1 MFIGTLG
8 VIPFWLFMRKP
19 ITDFRSIRIA
29 VLCGVFFGCDIA
41 LWNTSIMLSKA
52 TVSTLLAN
60 LAPVWVGIGAIFLL
74 KEKPK
79 KIFWIGVLIALIGV
93 AIIVGIDKIY
103 QTSLGPGHYLAITA
117 SMFYGA
123 YLLTT
128 RKGRSTLD
136 TVTFTSVS
144 MLTSTIL
151 LFIICLFTETRLSGF
166 SAKSWFAL
174 IGLGLISQLGGWLA
188 INFTLRYLKPTV
200 ASVSLLGQTVFTAI
214 ISMPVLH
221 EFLKPLEIAGAI
233 LVLFGIYLVNKE
245 NIKVK
250 R

>member
-1 MFIGTLG
+1 
-8 VIPFWLFMRKP
+8 
-19 ITDFRSIRIA
+19 
-29 VLCGVFFGCDIA
+29 
-41 LWNTSIMLSKA
+41 
-52 TVSTLLAN
+52 
-60 LAPVWVGIGAIFLL
+60 
-74 KEKPK
+74 
-79 KIFWIGVLIALIGV
+79 
-93 AIIVGIDKIY
+93 
-103 QTSLGPGHYLAITA
+103 
-117 SMFYGA
+117 
-123 YLLTT
+123 
-128 RKGRSTLD
+128 
-136 TVTFTSVS
+136 